1 MKKDEPYFQKEF
13 LKFYKS
19 HPFFCDSFISRELPQ
34 FYSFD
39 SPKRVKDEY
48 MPYSIIDFIE
58 IDSEGSF
65 HLWEAKMI
73 HSDELLKG
81 KAIGQLLF
89 YDFLFSTYPEKDLK
103 ELLIENGF
111 NEEIITKK
119 KFDDFHFKTW
129 NILVCGGEGWELCA
143 GVNPIMWNYS
153 TLPEQYFK
161 DSTPNLNLFH
171 FYEISTGFDLKNI
184 WELSIDIP
192 QKLHIEAFS
201 KYIGLDETPSEDD
214 IEGYYL
220 DFFNLQHELEND
232 DIDLL
237 NEYNKSADQKAFL
250 QQKNMTLEQI
260 DEINE
265 KFQKSLK
272 RLKLDDDTE
281 AKEYFNK
288 FIGRDWF
295 K

>member
-1 MKKDEPYFQKEF
+1 MKKDESYFQKEF
-13 LKFYKS
+13 LKFYIS
-19 HPFFCDSFISRELPQ
+19 HPFFCDSFMSRELPQ

-39 SPKRVKDEY
+39 LPKREKDEY
-48 MPYSIIDFIE
+48 TPFSITDFIE
-58 IDSEGSF
+58 IDSEGNF

-89 YDFLFSTYPEKDLK
+89 YDFLFSTYPEKNLK
-103 ELLIENGF
+103 KLLIENGF
-111 NEEIITKK
+111 DEEIITKK
-119 KFDDFHFKTW
+119 KYEDFHFKTW

-143 GVNPIMWNYS
+143 GINPIMWNYP
-153 TLPEQYFK
+153 TLPDNYFK

-171 FYEISTGFDLKNI
+171 FYEVSTGFDLKNI
-184 WELSIDIP
+184 WELVIDIP

-201 KYIGLDETPSEDD
+201 KYMDLGETPSEDD
-214 IEGYYL
+214 IDGYYL
-220 DFFNLQHELEND
+220 DFFNLQHELSND

-237 NEYNKSADQKAFL
+237 IEFNYSEDPKSFL

-260 DEINE
+260 NEINE
-265 KFQKSLK
+265 KFQKSLEK
-272 RLKLDDDTE
+272 LKLDNETE
-281 AKEYFNK
+281 DKEYFNQ
-288 FIGRDWF
+288 FIGRNWF

>member
-1 MKKDEPYFQKEF
+1 MTKDESYFQKEF

-19 HPFFCDSFISRELPQ
+19 HPFFCDSIMSRELPL

-39 SPKRVKDEY
+39 SPTRVKNEY
-48 MPYSIIDFIE
+48 MPYSITDFIE
-58 IDSEGSF
+58 IDSNRNF

-89 YDFLFSTYPEKDLK
+89 YDFLFHTYPEKDLK
-103 ELLIENGF
+103 KLLIENGF
-111 NEEIITKK
+111 DEAIISSK

-143 GVNPIMWNYS
+143 GINPIMWNYP
-153 TLPEQYFK
+153 TLPEVYFK
-161 DSTPNLNLFH
+161 ESTPNINLFH

-184 WELSIDIP
+184 WELSIDFP
-192 QKLHIEAFS
+192 QNLHIEAFS
-201 KYIGLDETPSEDD
+201 KYLDLDEIPDENE
-214 IEGYYL
+214 IIGHYL
-220 DFFNLQHELEND
+220 DYFNMKHELRND

-237 NEYNKSADQKAFL
+237 INYNESTNKKSFL
-250 QQKNMTLEQI
+250 AEKKISEKI
-260 DEINE
+260 IKEINL
-265 KFQKSLK
+265 KFQKSLE
-272 RLKLDDDTE
+272 RLKIEDDTE
-281 AKEYFNK
+281 QNEHYNR